1 METKY
6 TTLIIG
12 ATTNPNRYAYLA
24 LESLVKRNYPV
35 VGVGLKEAEINGV
48 KIHKD
53 KKVFSNIDTVTL
65 YLSAKNQIG
74 FYDYLLQLNPRRVIF
89 NPGTQNPELENL
101 LAKNDIKVV
110 HACTLVMLKTGQYK
124 S

>member
-1 METKY
+1 METKH

-53 KKVFSNIDTVTL
+53 KKVFSDIDTVTL

>member
-65 YLSAKNQIG
+65 YLSAKNQID

>member
-101 LAKNDIKVV
+101 LAKNNIKAL